1 MNEPHMTNEARW
13 TRYYTAILQYA
24 TRTGTARVP
33 TNHTE
38 TIDGGAVVALGSWVG
53 YIRQRQRAGLLSAD
67 RVEALNQI
75 PGWFWEALRPGP
87 PTDAQRDSEILS
99 LRQQGVSLQE
109 IGDRFGLSR
118 QRVHQIVKGK

>member
-1 MNEPHMTNEARW
+1 MNEPQMTNETRW
-13 TRYYTAILQYA
+13 NRYHTALQQYV

-33 TNHTE
+33 SNHTE
-38 TIDGGAVVALGSWVG
+38 TIDGGATVALGSWVG
-53 YIRQRQRAGLLSAD
+53 YVRQRQRAGLLPNN
-67 RVEALNQI
+67 RIEALNQI

-87 PTDAQRDSEILS
+87 PTDTARDSEIIA